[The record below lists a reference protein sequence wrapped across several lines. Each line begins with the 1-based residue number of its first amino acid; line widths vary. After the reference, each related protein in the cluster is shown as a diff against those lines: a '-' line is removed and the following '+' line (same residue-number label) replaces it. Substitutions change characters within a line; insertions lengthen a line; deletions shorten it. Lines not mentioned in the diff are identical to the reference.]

1 MLYILSEIPLAGPI
15 LKKCL
20 YLVTA
25 ILLLSMVYT
34 QAGAAQV
41 VVIVHPDN
49 PLSTLTRSQLVD
61 IYMGR
66 SMNFPHGEKALPID
80 LSSSSKIRESYYQ
93 MLIHKSIS
101 QVNAFWARLMFSG
114 RATPPQ
120 VLPDNASVIDE
131 VMNNPSA
138 IAYIDIQYLNDDV
151 KVVYRL
157 P

>member
-66 SMNFPHGEKALPID
+66 SMNFPHGD
-80 LSSSSKIRESYYQ
+80 KISR
-93 MLIHKSIS
+93 
-101 QVNAFWARLMFSG
+101 
-114 RATPPQ
+114 
-120 VLPDNASVIDE
+120 
-131 VMNNPSA
+131 
-138 IAYIDIQYLNDDV
+138 
-151 KVVYRL
+151 
-157 P
+157 